1 MGGRLTDAVMM
12 HYYACTFSVYRLGN
26 RNSRPHTVVRYVSA
40 KNAQDAYKRAQ
51 EICATRALREA
62 FASDEVVCRHR
73 DVRPLLADEARK
85 DIANNPSLV
94 VP

>member
-1 MGGRLTDAVMM
+1 MGGRLTDTAMI

-26 RNSRPHTVVRYVSA
+26 RNSRPHSVVRYVTA
-40 KNAQDAYKRAQ
+40 RNAQEAYRRAQ
-51 EICATRALREA
+51 EICATGALREA

-73 DVRPLLADEARK
+73 DVRPLLAEKARR